1 MSTAPIAQGPVD
13 VNVRPVAWMHDQ
25 PERYDVVH
33 NEAKALWLK
42 AWPKQVEHYTIPLYR
57 HERREPLST
66 DAACALLK
74 DALGIDPL
82 PRSRLDRNVMRQL
95 NGGRKLNNLQK
106 HTPRVDAV
114 IDEAM
119 AKHPGESAKALQA
132 YFEAVHQE
140 LAPLARDLE
149 RENEVLR
156 LTLAAAMDDL
166 KKWKA
171 LVAATE
177 HVSEIAI
184 RRKERAER
192 LGLTHNAK

>member
-1 MSTAPIAQGPVD
+1 M
-13 VNVRPVAWMHDQ
+13 
-25 PERYDVVH
+25 
-33 NEAKALWLK
+33 
-42 AWPKQVEHYTIPLYR
+42 
-57 HERREPLST
+57 
-66 DAACALLK
+66 
-74 DALGIDPL
+74 
-82 PRSRLDRNVMRQL
+82 
-95 NGGRKLNNLQK
+95 NNLQK

-119 AKHPGESAKALQA
+119 AKHPGESAKALPA

-192 LGLTHNAK
+192 LGLTHNAKGQGSAACGAYPAPTGCASGGEER

>member
-1 MSTAPIAQGPVD
+1 MTTPIAQGPVD

-82 PRSRLDRNVMRQL
+82 LDGNMLKMLR
-95 NGGRKLNNLQK
+95 
-106 HTPRVDAV
+106 AV
-114 IDEAM
+114 ERAHGIGPNFSFEA
-119 AKHPGESAKALQA
+119 EEIKALREQKKQIQA
-132 YFEAVHQE
+132 QAQSMINQIDDKIQRLLCIEHK
-140 LAPLARDLE
+140 
-149 RENEVLR
+149 EV
-156 LTLAAAMDDL
+156 
-166 KKWKA
+166 
-171 LVAATE
+171 V
-177 HVSEIAI
+177 
-184 RRKERAER
+184 
-192 LGLTHNAK
+192 